1 MQTRKFIGAWAAY
14 VAITFCLGFVW
25 HLVLFKNLY
34 HELAIFSR
42 IDNPIIPLGFS
53 AMLIQGAVLS
63 HAYPFFPR
71 TQTPARN
78 GIKFGLLMGVF
89 IASSAVIAEA
99 AKQNVAS
106 LPIWLAV
113 ESVYYLLQFG
123 LSGLAI
129 GLIFGGAT
137 RNS

>member
-1 MQTRKFIGAWAAY
+1 MQTRKLFGAWAAY

-25 HLVLFKNLY
+25 RLVLFKDLY

-63 HAYPFFPR
+63 YAYPFFPR
-71 TQTPARN
+71 SQNFVLN
-78 GIKFGLLMGVF
+78 GIQFGLLMGVF

-99 AKQNVAS
+99 AKQNVTS

-113 ESVYYLLQFG
+113 ESAYYLLQFG

-129 GLIFGGAT
+129 GLIFGGVT

>member
-25 HLVLFKNLY
+25 HLVLFKDLY

-63 HAYPFFPR
+63 YAYRFFPQR
-71 TQTPARN
+71 HSSVLN
-78 GIKFGLLMGVF
+78 GIKFGLLAGVF

-99 AKQNVAS
+99 AKQNVTS
-106 LPIWLAV
+106 LSIWLLV
-113 ESVYYLLQFG
+113 ETVYYLLQFG
-123 LSGLAI
+123 LSGFAI
-129 GLIFGGAT
+129 GLIFGGVT
-137 RNS
+137 KIF